1 MGAEDHTAVAVWKS
15 LPEGK
20 CVCGQRHA
28 VCCKV
33 THLLRKVGCEIAQSA
48 SGRGRVALTLLQKQI
63 RISDRGKV
71 TCCEDLDAK
80 NVYRFLDRCNTQILA
95 CGFRAKLPAEDR
107 KSQSL
112 NCLCL
117 QDLT

>member
-1 MGAEDHTAVAVWKS
+1 MCNSSK
-15 LPEGK
+15 
-20 CVCGQRHA
+20 
-28 VCCKV
+28 
-33 THLLRKVGCEIAQSA
+33 SA
-48 SGRGRVALTLLQKQI
+48 SGRGRVALNLLHQQI

-71 TCCEDLDAK
+71 TRCEDLDAK
-80 NVYRFLDRCNTQILA
+80 NVHWFLDRCNTQILA